1 MLNIK
6 SMFSGTFIRNVILVA
21 TGTASAQI
29 ITTLF
34 SPIIT
39 RLYGPEAYGIMGTF
53 NSIVFII
60 APVVALTYP
69 IALVLPKNDTE
80 ANGLARISLYI
91 TIVITLAISV
101 IIVFFSETLSRI
113 FNIEEIEPF
122 LLLLPLAI
130 FLSGFMQ
137 IIEQWLIRTKQF
149 HISAKST
156 LLHSMIIQGGK
167 VGIGLIQPTAGVLV
181 FLSAITNGVK
191 ALLMYTLS
199 IKSERKL
206 NFYLNKNTNLFSLA
220 KKYKDFPIYRAPETL
235 LNTIS
240 TNLPTLMLTT
250 FFGPASA
257 GFYNLGKSV
266 LGIPTQLIG
275 KSVADVFYQRVSE
288 AANNNEMLTPL
299 IKKATFLLAIV
310 GIFPFG
316 IVIFFG
322 PVLFSFVFGDEWE
335 MSGHYARWIALW
347 SFFVLLNRPS
357 VQTLPVLSAQNL
369 LLIYTIISLVIR
381 ILALIIGYKLSQDQL
396 IPIILFGISGALLNF
411 IIIIITIMLSRRFDK
426 KNITLK
432 EK

>member
-1 MLNIK
+1 
-6 SMFSGTFIRNVILVA
+6 
-21 TGTASAQI
+21 
-29 ITTLF
+29 
-34 SPIIT
+34 
-39 RLYGPEAYGIMGTF
+39 
-53 NSIVFII
+53 
-60 APVVALTYP
+60 
-69 IALVLPKNDTE
+69 
-80 ANGLARISLYI
+80 
-91 TIVITLAISV
+91 
-101 IIVFFSETLSRI
+101 
-113 FNIEEIEPF
+113 
-122 LLLLPLAI
+122 
-130 FLSGFMQ
+130 
-137 IIEQWLIRTKQF
+137 
-149 HISAKST
+149 
-156 LLHSMIIQGGK
+156 MIIQGGK

>member
-6 SMFSGTFIRNVILVA
+6 TMFSGTFIRNVILAA

>member
-6 SMFSGTFIRNVILVA
+6 TMFSGTFIRNVILAA

-411 IIIIITIMLSRRFDK
+411 IIIFITIS
-426 KNITLK
+426 
-432 EK
+432 

>member
-6 SMFSGTFIRNVILVA
+6 TMFSGTFIRNVILVA

-396 IPIILFGISGALLNF
+396 IPIILFGI
-411 IIIIITIMLSRRFDK
+411 
-426 KNITLK
+426 
-432 EK
+432 

>member
-6 SMFSGTFIRNVILVA
+6 TMFSGTFIRNVILVA

-411 IIIIITIMLSRRFDK
+411 IIIFITIMLSRRFDK

>member
-6 SMFSGTFIRNVILVA
+6 TMFSGTFIRNVILVA

-137 IIEQWLIRTKQF
+137 IIEQWLIRTKYF
-149 HISAKST
+149 I
-156 LLHSMIIQGGK
+156 
-167 VGIGLIQPTAGVLV
+167 
-181 FLSAITNGVK
+181 
-191 ALLMYTLS
+191 
-199 IKSERKL
+199 
-206 NFYLNKNTNLFSLA
+206 
-220 KKYKDFPIYRAPETL
+220 
-235 LNTIS
+235 
-240 TNLPTLMLTT
+240 
-250 FFGPASA
+250 
-257 GFYNLGKSV
+257 
-266 LGIPTQLIG
+266 
-275 KSVADVFYQRVSE
+275 
-288 AANNNEMLTPL
+288 
-299 IKKATFLLAIV
+299 FLLKV
-310 GIFPFG
+310 
-316 IVIFFG
+316 
-322 PVLFSFVFGDEWE
+322 
-335 MSGHYARWIALW
+335 HCY
-347 SFFVLLNRPS
+347 
-357 VQTLPVLSAQNL
+357 
-369 LLIYTIISLVIR
+369 IR
-381 ILALIIGYKLSQDQL
+381 
-396 IPIILFGISGALLNF
+396 
-411 IIIIITIMLSRRFDK
+411 
-426 KNITLK
+426 
-432 EK
+432 

>member
-6 SMFSGTFIRNVILVA
+6 TMFSGTFIRNVILAA

-39 RLYGPEAYGIMGTF
+39 RLYVPEAYGIMGTF

-411 IIIIITIMLSRRFDK
+411 IIIFITIMLSRRFDK